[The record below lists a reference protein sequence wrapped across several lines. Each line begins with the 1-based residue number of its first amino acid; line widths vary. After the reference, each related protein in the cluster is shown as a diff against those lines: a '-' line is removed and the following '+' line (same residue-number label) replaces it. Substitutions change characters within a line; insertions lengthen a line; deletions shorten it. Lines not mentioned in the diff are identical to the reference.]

1 MFSQL
6 LQSATTVNTALEPI
20 VTRAITRFRALLP
33 REVELAVDML
43 TQDIRVRARAQQ
55 LEESL
60 LSALMIA
67 WQSMGGA
74 ATQLIVEMKDVLL
87 DDITLSPQ
95 AENLQGGLPPRR
107 YAWLFISNSARSQAG
122 PFSTL
127 IAAPKFMDESATGA
141 RRLKLH
147 DIREIVDQHRGW
159 LTAVSETGKGTAF
172 DIFLPAAQPL
182 DVHATDTSGSGVKH
196 ILYVDD
202 YDAMRELVSETLPD
216 AGFQVT
222 CVDSGKAALQALLA
236 APDKYAAV
244 VSDYKLQGS
253 SGIDLLQQITHHQFD
268 VPVIII
274 SGYVDDALRSKA
286 SLAGA
291 SLVISKTIDLG
302 ELCSA
307 LRSLLMVVP
316 NPAVVTYSE
325 WARL

>member
-1 MFSQL
+1 MSPQL
-6 LQSATTVNTALEPI
+6 LQSADTVNTGLEPI
-20 VTRAITRFRALLP
+20 LARAIRRFRALLP
-33 REVELAVDML
+33 QEIELVVDL
-43 TQDIRVRARAQQ
+43 LSQNIRVRADAKQ

-60 LSALMIA
+60 LSACMIA
-67 WQSMGGA
+67 WQSMGGKT
-74 ATQLIVEMKDVLL
+74 TQIIVEMKDVLL
-87 DDITLSPQ
+87 DDITLNPQ
-95 AENLQGGLPPRR
+95 AESLQGGLPPRL

-122 PFSTL
+122 PFSTV
-127 IAAPKFMDESATGA
+127 IAAPKVMDESPTGA
-141 RRLKLH
+141 RRLKLQ

-159 LTAVSETGKGTAF
+159 VTAAAEVGKGTAF

-182 DVHATDTSGSGVKH
+182 DVHATDASGSGVKH

-216 AGFQVT
+216 AGFKVT
-222 CVDSGKAALQALLA
+222 CMDSGKSALQALLA
-236 APDKYAAV
+236 EPAKYAAV
-244 VSDYKLQGS
+244 VSDYKLQEF
-253 SGIDLLQQITHHQFD
+253 SGIDLLQQIKPHQLN

-274 SGYVDDALRSKA
+274 SGYVNDALRSKA

-291 SLVISKTIDLG
+291 SLVISKTVDLG